1 MAAMMPIMAAQPL
14 MRSARSFILVLPVD
28 VRSGEE
34 FAKGNGFDLFDL
46 KGIKPTPPKSGKS

>member
-1 MAAMMPIMAAQPL
+1 MMPIIAAQPL
-14 MRSARSFILVLPVD
+14 MRSARSFILVLSVD